1 MKMKHFFRM
10 TIFAVA
16 GLLAFVACSKD
27 EYANELENPGV
38 VYQDSLSKVKININR
53 TFIDSD
59 GKKWTIRG
67 WFEPTNLRHGTYDVT
82 IIDPEG
88 NEHHFHGEYATSPDG
103 TGFVFYDE
111 DGVLLPVDFQD
122 VLNYVFPEAD
132 SDPCNSVSGKHGS
145 IDMIISPS
153 DIHLTDANNVEID
166 LGDEVPVELA
176 NLFSNMISEIKM
188 SMK

>member
-38 VYQDSLSKVKININR
+38 VYQDS
-53 TFIDSD
+53 
-59 GKKWTIRG
+59 
-67 WFEPTNLRHGTYDVT
+67 
-82 IIDPEG
+82 
-88 NEHHFHGEYATSPDG
+88 
-103 TGFVFYDE
+103 
-111 DGVLLPVDFQD
+111 
-122 VLNYVFPEAD
+122 PEAD